1 MLHIAVV
8 WSSGGGGGGGG
19 CINVRD
25 EHFSYVT
32 EHVHVALA
40 VVWSSGGWGG
50 CINVLDEHFSYVTE
64 HVAVVD
70 MLHMLSDA
78 LLLDFLREPIL
89 VPRVIPTKDSR
100 WPKST
105 TNNISL
111 LRLIIF
117 EVVCGVNPIE
127 PLLLLLNK

>member
-1 MLHIAVV
+1 MTSTSLALWNMYTLHMLSYDHQ
-8 WSSGGGGGGGG
+8 GCGG
-19 CINVRD
+19 CIN
-25 EHFSYVT
+25 
-32 EHVHVALA
+32 A
-40 VVWSSGGWGG
+40 
-50 CINVLDEHFSYVTE
+50 LDEHFPYVTE

-89 VPRVIPTKDSR
+89 APRLLPIKDSR

-105 TNNISL
+105 TNKISL

-117 EVVCGVNPIE
+117 EVLCGVNPIE
-127 PLLLLLNK
+127 PLLLVLNK